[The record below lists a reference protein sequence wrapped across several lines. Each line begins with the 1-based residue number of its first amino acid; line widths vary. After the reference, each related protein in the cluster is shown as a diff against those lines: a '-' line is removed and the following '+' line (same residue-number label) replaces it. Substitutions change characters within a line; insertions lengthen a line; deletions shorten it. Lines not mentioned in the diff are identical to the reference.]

1 MPNASEAPQ
10 DSSFS
15 RPAGPEVGESPYA
28 SYAYDGGAPG
38 YGSQDAGGAGYGGP
52 ASYEAPSYSPP
63 PKRGGFLNTL
73 GSLLFTVVAVIVLVF
88 LLRTFVFQS
97 YDIPSGSMEE
107 TIMTGDLV
115 FSEKVT
121 YYFGDPQRGDIVT
134 FLDPEIPSR
143 TLIKRVIA
151 TGGQTVDLRD
161 GDVYIDGVRQDEPY
175 TDGKPSYPLAGAG
188 GRDISYPYTV
198 PEGELWV
205 MGDNRTN
212 SQDSR
217 YFGSVPVSSVT
228 GKAVFKYWPIESI
241 GPL

>member
-1 MPNASEAPQ
+1 MPQP
-10 DSSFS
+10 
-15 RPAGPEVGESPYA
+15 PYP
-28 SYAYDGGAPG
+28 SDPG
-38 YGSQDAGGAGYGGP
+38 Y
-52 ASYEAPSYSPP
+52 APSAPSGDAQP
-63 PKRGGFLNTL
+63 PKRGGFLNAL
-73 GSLLFTVVAVIVLVF
+73 GSVLFTIVAVLVLVF
-88 LLRTFVFQS
+88 LIRTFVFQS

-107 TIMTGDLV
+107 TIQTGDLV

-121 YYFGDPQRGDIVT
+121 YYFNGPQRGDIVT
-134 FLDPEIPSR
+134 FIDPEDSSR

-161 GDVYIDGVRQDEPY
+161 GSVYVDGVRQDEPY
-175 TDGKPSYPLAGAG
+175 TDGKPSYPLTSATGTS
-188 GRDISYPYTV
+188 ISYPYEV

-217 YFGSVPVSSVT
+217 YFGSVPASSVT
-228 GKAVFKYWPIESI
+228 GKAIFKYWPIESI